1 LQSGLRV
8 IEDAFR
14 NNRELA
20 SSLVRIIEKYAGKID
35 KEQLG
40 DSAPIKIMHFCG
52 THEWTITHYGLRSL
66 LPQNVEL
73 VAGPGC
79 PVCVVPSN
87 YIDLS
92 VKLSLEGCV
101 VYTYGD
107 ALRLPST
114 KPKSQARSLLD
125 AKALGGEVKVVYS
138 FLDAVRDAKTHSRD
152 SVFLGIGFE
161 TVLPM
166 YGFLF
171 HKKEV
176 PTNLKFLSLVRLT
189 PPAMKYTIKLYRE
202 RGLLPIM
209 GVIAPGHVSTVIGGE
224 EWRFL
229 PMNFNLPT
237 VVAGFEPIDVL
248 MAIASILKM
257 INDKK
262 PDLEI
267 EYKRLVKTDG
277 NPQVRRVIEEVFQPV
292 YAAWR
297 GIGMIARSGLKLRPE
312 FGQAYDAFEYFGIK
326 DVSPSEYVMTHAHFG
341 DAGSYDIPPNCRCGE
356 VVLGIS
362 KPTDCPLFMK
372 SCTPESPWGPCMVS
386 SEGTCN
392 VWAKYGQMEKIKM
405 ETR

>member
-1 LQSGLRV
+1 MQSGLRIV
-8 IEDAFR
+8 EEAFR

-20 SSLVRIIEKYAGKID
+20 FSLINIIEKYAEMID
-35 KEQLG
+35 KEQLRG
-40 DSAPIKIMHFCG
+40 SYPIKIMHFCG

-66 LPQNVEL
+66 LPENVEL

-87 YIDLS
+87 YIDLAI
-92 VKLSLEGCV
+92 KLSLEGCI

-114 KPKSQARSLLD
+114 KPKLPARSLLE
-125 AKALGGEVKVVYS
+125 ARALGGQVRVVYS
-138 FLDAVRDAKTHSRD
+138 FLDAVKDAKTHGKLSI
-152 SVFLGIGFE
+152 FLGIGFE

-166 YGFLF
+166 YGLLF
-171 HKKEV
+171 YRRQV

-189 PPAMKYTIKLYRE
+189 PPAMKFTVKLYRE

-209 GVIAPGHVSTVIGGE
+209 GVIAPGHVSTVVGGE

-229 PMNFNLPT
+229 PNNFGLPT

-257 INDKK
+257 INEKK

-267 EYKRLVKTDG
+267 EYRRLVKTEG
-277 NPQVRRVIEEVFQPV
+277 NLNVKKVIDEVFQST

-297 GIGMIARSGLKLRPE
+297 GIGMIPRSGLKLRPE
-312 FGQAYDAFEYFGIK
+312 FRQTYDAIQYFGES
-326 DVSPSEYVMTHAHFG
+326 DPSPSEYVMTHAHFG
-341 DAGSYDIPPNCRCGE
+341 DPGKYDIPPSCRCGE

-372 SCTPESPWGPCMVS
+372 SCTPDSPWGPCMVS

-392 VWAKYGQMEKIKM
+392 VWAKYGETRVAKIK
-405 ETR
+405 TG